1 MADLISSTLAAVTTL
16 ALVGQEPAPLRAAP
30 SDSATIQA
38 QLTPGDALEVRGERL
53 GYLQVYD
60 HRRER
65 GGYVRA
71 HQVHQTR
78 ADPADAPALLAVLR
92 FVKDTP
98 GQEALGVGLAA
109 AYLKAVPAQGLTA
122 EPFDALGT
130 MAERL
135 ARRASG
141 RPGAAGGLA
150 ASGTPDARLAAQLDG
165 VAAYGV
171 RLLSQEQDGVMRLC
185 YDGEAFRRVLA
196 MPQATAPQRA
206 RAVLGLTRHDCIS
219 AALPA
224 SERVALDRWRADL
237 LMRLGDGEMA
247 TLPAGWRQ
255 RVQMR
260 RAGVMA
266 SLAFAQARR
275 GENPQAAGQGALQA
289 LAAVN
294 PAELSDE
301 DRADYN
307 EAAILVGA
315 SRWAAESPV
324 APGLASGPAGR
335 STQTQR
341 PSLLT
346 QPGQPGETC
355 VLLIDAQHGADAPL
369 LKQCSWGVVWPA
381 SARMNAAGTA
391 LTLAVQPLATWRELW
406 LLKRNAE
413 GRWERE
419 VLPPST
425 GQPLGSDLGY
435 LEFAGWVPEGEP
447 RVLLARESRS
457 DGRYSRRFEVMR
469 LADGS
474 LEKQAS
480 QPQWLASFQRWQDPG
495 WKRQSVS
502 LR

>member
-78 ADPADAPALLAVLR
+78 AEPADAPALLAVLR

-171 RLLSQEQDGVMRLC
+171 RLLSQEQDGAMRLC

-237 LMRLGDGEMA
+237 LMRLGDGELA
-247 TLPAGWRQ
+247 TLPSGWRQ

-315 SRWAAESPV
+315 SRWAAESRWRR
-324 APGLASGPAGR
+324 AWLLARPAAARRRSGPA
-335 STQTQR
+335 
-341 PSLLT
+341 
-346 QPGQPGETC
+346 C
-355 VLLIDAQHGADAPL
+355 
-369 LKQCSWGVVWPA
+369 
-381 SARMNAAGTA
+381 
-391 LTLAVQPLATWRELW
+391 
-406 LLKRNAE
+406 
-413 GRWERE
+413 
-419 VLPPST
+419 
-425 GQPLGSDLGY
+425 
-435 LEFAGWVPEGEP
+435 
-447 RVLLARESRS
+447 
-457 DGRYSRRFEVMR
+457 
-469 LADGS
+469 
-474 LEKQAS
+474 
-480 QPQWLASFQRWQDPG
+480 
-495 WKRQSVS
+495 
-502 LR
+502 